1 MEAPENGGPA
11 ALPAFAAVGIIT
23 LFVALSIATYL
34 LLSQ

>member
-1 MEAPENGGPA
+1 MEASDNGGPA
-11 ALPAFAAVGIIT
+11 ALPALAAVGIIS

>member
-1 MEAPENGGPA
+1 MEAPDNDGPA
-11 ALPAFAAVGIIT
+11 ALPALAAVGIIA